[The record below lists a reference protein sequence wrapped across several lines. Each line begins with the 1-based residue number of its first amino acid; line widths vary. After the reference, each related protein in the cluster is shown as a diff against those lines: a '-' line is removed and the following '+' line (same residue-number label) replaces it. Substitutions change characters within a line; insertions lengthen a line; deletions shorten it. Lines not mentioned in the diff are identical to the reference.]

1 MDQEPAKLNR
11 LLVTGGAERIGSYF
25 IKPHAQHYAIRMVDR
40 VEWDTAKN
48 GPFPGES
55 HSVQDLSDFDTC
67 RRLCDGMDAV
77 IHLAADPHPDAPF
90 SYLLPN
96 NFITTYRMFLG
107 GARRRSKAPDLRLNH
122 SRHRRLPRSCAGVPR
137 DAHLAEEHVGRCK
150 IYSENVG
157 KYFAL
162 TAGLPTICLRT
173 GACIPLD
180 MNVQLTEHDMKAYI
194 NPDELNQLIVEC
206 LESHLPYSIVHAT
219 SQNRRMRRDLTA
231 SICAFDYH
239 PQNRSI

>member
-25 IKPHAQHYAIRMVDR
+25 IKPHAQHYAIHMVDR

-96 NFITTYRMFLG
+96 NFITTSRMFLG
-107 GARRRSKAPDLRLNH
+107 GARRRSNAPDLRQQH
-122 SRHRRLPRSCAGVPR
+122 ARDRRRPRSCAGVPR
-137 DAHLAEEHVGRCK
+137 NPHLAEKLVR
-150 IYSENVG
+150 
-157 KYFAL
+157 
-162 TAGLPTICLRT
+162 R
-173 GACIPLD
+173 
-180 MNVQLTEHDMKAYI
+180 VQLLQRKRGQILCADRRAAHDLPAHR
-194 NPDELNQLIVEC
+194 PVHPARHEC
-206 LESHLPYSIVHAT
+206 SAV
-219 SQNRRMRRDLTA
+219 
-231 SICAFDYH
+231 
-239 PQNRSI
+239 

>member
-90 SYLLPN
+90 SYYSPSGRPAPRRAVFVPAAQQLHHHLQDVS
-96 NFITTYRMFLG
+96 
-107 GARRRSKAPDLRLNH
+107 RRRTTPEQ
-122 SRHRRLPRSCAGVPR
+122 CA
-137 DAHLAEEHVGRCK
+137 
-150 IYSENVG
+150 
-157 KYFAL
+157 
-162 TAGLPTICLRT
+162 
-173 GACIPLD
+173 
-180 MNVQLTEHDMKAYI
+180 
-194 NPDELNQLIVEC
+194 
-206 LESHLPYSIVHAT
+206 
-219 SQNRRMRRDLTA
+219 
-231 SICAFDYH
+231 
-239 PQNRSI
+239 